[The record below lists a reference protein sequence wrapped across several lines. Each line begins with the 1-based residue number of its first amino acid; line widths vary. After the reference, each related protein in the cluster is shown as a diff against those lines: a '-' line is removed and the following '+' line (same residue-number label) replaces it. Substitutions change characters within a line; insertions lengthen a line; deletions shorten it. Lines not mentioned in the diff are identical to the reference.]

1 MRLEHLTTAE
11 ILRTQHPETD
21 LERVLF
27 DRIQDALA
35 EAESAAEDAREAE
48 QALDDYDCEHCH
60 IIEVDLEISEEKVEK
75 LEALLDE
82 HDIDHSEI

>member
-27 DRIQDALA
+27 DRVSQAIGLA
-35 EAESAAEDAREAE
+35 ESFEEEAREAVE
-48 QALDDYDCEHCH
+48 ALDDYDCQDCNVAANDIDELQ
-60 IIEVDLEISEEKVEK
+60 DTEKALRK
-75 LEALLDE
+75 LLDE